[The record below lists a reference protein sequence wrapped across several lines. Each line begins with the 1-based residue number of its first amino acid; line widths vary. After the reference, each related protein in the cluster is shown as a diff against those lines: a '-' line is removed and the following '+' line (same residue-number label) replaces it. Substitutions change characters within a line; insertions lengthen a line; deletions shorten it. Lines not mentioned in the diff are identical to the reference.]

1 MNYSDIPI
9 IFKDLDKNNQFLTY
23 LISIKKDHHFENFLK
38 VFKSGFLFNKTFAL
52 SHYIFPVSNKDI
64 DSRFFYSEVCRFV
77 LDKNYSS
84 YAQDYDENDPYFSC
98 YLTNDSNKEFQCN
111 GFHFDFYPEKDEI
124 LLSFGFFIKLEEI
137 ITELNSK
144 SINNDFFNI
153 FLTKK
158 EFSYLLNF
166 IDYHDLNS
174 FENIKQIEQLNSL
187 KNEIDKK
194 DKHYQFCK
202 NLADNKVTIKELEN
216 QAMKLLFFT
225 VGATITVVILT
236 LYHLLS

>member
-1 MNYSDIPI
+1 MNYSDIPV

-23 LISIKKDHHFENFLK
+23 LISIKNDQHFKHFLK

-52 SHYIFPVSNKDI
+52 SHYVFPTSNKDI
-64 DSRFFYSEVCRFV
+64 GSRFFYSEVCRFV

-84 YAQDYDENDPYFSC
+84 YSQDYDENDPYFSC
-98 YLTNDSNKEFQCN
+98 HLTNDSNKEFQCN
-111 GFHFDFYPEKDEI
+111 GFHFDFEPEKDKI
-124 LLSFGFFIKLEEI
+124 LLSFGFFIKIKEI
-137 ITELNSK
+137 FTELNSK

-194 DKHYQFCK
+194 DRCYRFYK
-202 NLADNKVTIKELEN
+202 NLADNKDAIKELEN
-216 QAMKLLFFT
+216 QSIKLLFFT
-225 VGATITVVILT
+225 VGATITAVILI
-236 LYHLLS
+236 LHHLLS